1 MVMYTLAVQCD
12 STAPGEKTQSRE
24 KKMIH
29 LAERHAHV
37 KKIVHYN

>member
-12 STAPGEKTQSRE
+12 STAPGEKTQSRK

-29 LAERHAHV
+29 LAVCYAHV
-37 KKIVHYN
+37 KKSSSL